1 MIEYV
6 TQYHNITCHFIGNYD
21 INKEYSIGDI
31 CINPNGEYILYTSQK
46 EWSVITVSPYGDYV
60 VNYKEKEKKFIYPH
74 ICKRCGASLNSNI
87 CEYCGTNY
95 YESE

>member
-1 MIEYV
+1 MIKYV
-6 TQYHNITCHFIGNYD
+6 TQYHNTACRFMGNYD
-21 INKEYSIGDI
+21 INKKYAIGDI
-31 CINPNGEYILYTSQK
+31 CINSNGEYILCISQEK
-46 EWSVITVSPYGDYV
+46 WIVCGCV